1 MRIAVIGPQNTGKS
15 TFVGD
20 FMKEFSHYKTPE
32 KTYRN
37 VIEENG
43 LDVNQLSGLESQREI
58 RNFMFNQMRN
68 NNEYNVVFDRCMID
82 NYIYTYVQYEKGQIE
97 KWFVDETE
105 AMMLDTL
112 TEADVYLFIPTAVSV
127 PLVADNTRDIDTSY
141 IDTVNHHFLR
151 VILELSRKYHIT
163 VKVISGS
170 RKERIDQVKRII

>member
-15 TFVGD
+15 TFVAD

-32 KTYRN
+32 KTYRD
-37 VIEENG
+37 VIEEG
-43 LDVNQLSGLESQREI
+43 HLDVNQLTGLESQKEI

-68 NNEYNVVFDRCMID
+68 NNEYNVIFDRCMID

-127 PLVADNTRDIDTSY
+127 PLVADNTRDIDTGY
-141 IDTVNHHFLR
+141 IDIVNHHFLR

-163 VKVISGS
+163 VKVISGT

>member
-32 KTYRN
+32 KTYRD
-37 VIEENG
+37 VIEEKG
-43 LDVNQLSGLESQREI
+43 LDVNQLSGLESQKEI
-58 RNFMFNQMRN
+58 RNFMFNQLRN
-68 NNEYNVVFDRCMID
+68 NNEYNVVFDRYMID

-112 TEADVYLFIPTAVSV
+112 TEADVYLFIRA
-127 PLVADNTRDIDTSY
+127 
-141 IDTVNHHFLR
+141 
-151 VILELSRKYHIT
+151 
-163 VKVISGS
+163 
-170 RKERIDQVKRII
+170 